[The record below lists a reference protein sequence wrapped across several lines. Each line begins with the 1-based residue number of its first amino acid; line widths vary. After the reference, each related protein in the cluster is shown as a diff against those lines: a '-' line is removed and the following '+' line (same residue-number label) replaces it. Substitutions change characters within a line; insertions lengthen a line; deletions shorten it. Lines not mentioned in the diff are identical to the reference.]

1 MRKKELSEEEKLDQ
15 QIVDL
20 LLKKGLKSGSD
31 ISHTFNNMYGK
42 IVQRLLDEEFNTFL
56 EKETKTG
63 ELQKSGNKRNGTTSK
78 SKKVKTDN
86 GEILI
91 SPPRDRLSKFEPEIV
106 KKRQK
111 VLEGLDSLVISMY
124 AKGNSFNDIKDII
137 KEIYEIDLSE
147 ETLSN
152 MTNSVTEEVQIFRK
166 RQLEKCYTFVY
177 VDCLYCYVK
186 EDLKSVK
193 KAVYVVLGINAIGI
207 KSVLG
212 IYIDTTESSSM
223 WCQILE
229 DIKDRGVEKIF
240 FLSMDGLAGLTDT
253 VEKVFSKTITQR
265 CIVHIVRNIH
275 SVCNKKDAKDI
286 IKDFKKIYTSS
297 TLNEA
302 KEEYTNFKEKYT
314 DKASVMKKVESNL
327 NWIYQ
332 LFEYP
337 PNIRRLMYTTNAI
350 ESVNA
355 ALRKV
360 TKGKGTFV
368 NEEALMKVLYLRIK
382 DLEKKWNKGTK
393 DWINVQ
399 NEFTSVYKEEYT
411 KYLDLI

>member
-1 MRKKELSEEEKLDQ
+1 MSDIELFRQGDVKIQSRMSILYSIYKSSHHGISQSGVAADTGLPAPTVFRNFTALEKLGLIEPAKDAKIHERTKGRRPSLYCLKGSAVYTISAELSFKTLN
-15 QIVDL
+15 IGIYDL
-20 LLKKGLKSGSD
+20 L
-31 ISHTFNNMYGK
+31 I
-42 IVQRLLDEEFNTFL
+42 
-56 EKETKTG
+56 
-63 ELQKSGNKRNGTTSK
+63 
-78 SKKVKTDN
+78 
-86 GEILI
+86 
-91 SPPRDRLSKFEPEIV
+91 
-106 KKRQK
+106 
-111 VLEGLDSLVISMY
+111 
-124 AKGNSFNDIKDII
+124 
-137 KEIYEIDLSE
+137 
-147 ETLSN
+147 
-152 MTNSVTEEVQIFRK
+152 
-166 RQLEKCYTFVY
+166 
-177 VDCLYCYVK
+177 
-186 EDLKSVK
+186 
-193 KAVYVVLGINAIGI
+193 
-207 KSVLG
+207 
-212 IYIDTTESSSM
+212 
-223 WCQILE
+223 
-229 DIKDRGVEKIF
+229 
-240 FLSMDGLAGLTDT
+240 DT
-253 VEKVFSKTITQR
+253 VEKVFPKTITQR

-314 DKASVMKKVESNL
+314 NKVAVMKKVENNL